1 MNPDRNKSNLIGI
14 QINNSESDT
23 TKAFRYFY
31 TQLIIQTQTQQGKR
45 DVQGA
50 EPNQGWKSGVP
61 ERGGR
66 PQGWGLCLGADSQE
80 GSCCVLALPGKCGLS
95 RSQVSSG
102 SSASL

>member
-45 DVQGA
+45 DV
-50 EPNQGWKSGVP
+50 
-61 ERGGR
+61 
-66 PQGWGLCLGADSQE
+66 
-80 GSCCVLALPGKCGLS
+80 
-95 RSQVSSG
+95 
-102 SSASL
+102 